1 MRTRQQKQVLLMRML
16 ACASHLFRSY
26 PIARVKRD
34 PLQGGLVPVGAT
46 WLRLVVEGSHR
57 QDWLEQGLAQDK
69 RAFLGTHR
77 GIAQCTW
84 TKLVD
89 LLCWGSAADSHRHP
103 PSTLD
108 QHCQF

>member
-57 QDWLEQGLAQDK
+57 QDWKGWSRAERRTRERFSQRTGESRNAHGLSLSICSVGD
-69 RAFLGTHR
+69 RLPTPIVIR
-77 GIAQCTW
+77 
-84 TKLVD
+84 
-89 LLCWGSAADSHRHP
+89 P
-103 PSTLD
+103 
-108 QHCQF
+108 QH

>member
-46 WLRLVVEGSHR
+46 CVEHVGSDR
-57 QDWLEQGLAQDK
+57 RSDGEPLPRERNGLAEAAE
-69 RAFLGTHR
+69 RAR
-77 GIAQCTW
+77 
-84 TKLVD
+84 
-89 LLCWGSAADSHRHP
+89 
-103 PSTLD
+103 
-108 QHCQF
+108 